1 MVQMT
6 STMGLAPLRSRVISR
21 PQQFDKLFDGFH
33 RLKAIS
39 YVVSPDLLLAFFEE
53 RGFEEVEIVVGE
65 NLAEQYRQV
74 LSQKG
79 QKVTQALAELI
90 EQGKLKIL
98 VPKHTIHSKLYILQR
113 DDGLRRIVQGSA
125 NLTETARRGA
135 SQVNYVWYGD
145 FSQGDPWLAQVLD
158 DYEIHLQDCSLFMGD
173 LVELFRRR
181 PDQDRGD
188 LIDAWLKGRI
198 AEDDELGESRFLQ
211 QLTVRSL
218 ESLAEPGAEPIFAI
232 ELPDA
237 PKARQRLETRLATL
251 SPVVDGR
258 RMQLSAANVVRY
270 VQESHSVPLMLVDL
284 ASRRVTIGID
294 GTALIRSE
302 PPADAESIGRALQ
315 HIEDYVNT
323 VDWGS
328 GQDPL
333 FAKTSMYEALLYFLA
348 APFAHEHMKS
358 RRRRHALVDSRGP
371 RVLHIFGHAQNGKS
385 TFLKFALCLLVGR
398 HVAPIAGAQFTKT
411 RIRNAAALGSSFPLT
426 FDDVDLSGK
435 SKPFEEV
442 LKSYWEVWWKE
453 DCICPQIVL
462 TGNTEN
468 FKEWAK
474 SRLKRIDFD
483 VQFAPSAEK
492 KEELNRILEVDN
504 PIFKWFSFLYMGH
517 LSRGAFPDEDELS
530 LARDVMKELY
540 VHAGRPLPAFF
551 PQQPIEC
558 LYDPGRRAWQDLLD
572 GLRKASAVKDGAR
585 RLVEFKNDMQYP
597 EIRAY
602 AGYLPQTVKH
612 KVKGKTIVIESPHE
626 FDEWLGGNTNGHR
639 RWPARLVAHIRGK

>member
-53 RGFEEVEIVVGE
+53 RGFDEVEIVVGE

-145 FSQGDPWLAQVLD
+145 FSQGDPWLAQVLG

-302 PPADAESIGRALQ
+302 PPADAESIDCALQ

-333 FAKTSMYEALLYFLA
+333 FANEHIAAFAAGKTFADYEGDAMLRSAVERQFEIVGEALAQLSRLDEATA
-348 APFAHEHMKS
+348 ARITEYRRKWTTAWYGTSS
-358 RRRRHALVDSRGP
+358 RRGFRRCAVRWP
-371 RVLHIFGHAQNGKS
+371 
-385 TFLKFALCLLVGR
+385 LCWR
-398 HVAPIAGAQFTKT
+398 NETGAEL
-411 RIRNAAALGSSFPLT
+411 RGSS
-426 FDDVDLSGK
+426 
-435 SKPFEEV
+435 
-442 LKSYWEVWWKE
+442 
-453 DCICPQIVL
+453 
-462 TGNTEN
+462 
-468 FKEWAK
+468 
-474 SRLKRIDFD
+474 
-483 VQFAPSAEK
+483 AE
-492 KEELNRILEVDN
+492 
-504 PIFKWFSFLYMGH
+504 
-517 LSRGAFPDEDELS
+517 
-530 LARDVMKELY
+530 
-540 VHAGRPLPAFF
+540 PA
-551 PQQPIEC
+551 
-558 LYDPGRRAWQDLLD
+558 A
-572 GLRKASAVKDGAR
+572 
-585 RLVEFKNDMQYP
+585 
-597 EIRAY
+597 
-602 AGYLPQTVKH
+602 
-612 KVKGKTIVIESPHE
+612 
-626 FDEWLGGNTNGHR
+626 
-639 RWPARLVAHIRGK
+639 